1 MDARTLQ
8 YALRRIRG
16 RNGARALLSPARG
29 RCRALISLSQ
39 RRFCTLRVVPDCPKS
54 GIARAVF
61 AVFDVAGEP
70 AQEARVAVDG
80 DRDVVPAEAVAQ
92 RETRVEAL
100 ARAQAAAFIVV
111 MAALALVRV
120 VEAHLHGSGT
130 AVADAQ
136 LDLEVVGIVADVD
149 VEIPGRRGNAA
160 AEAAQK
166 AVRPERGQ
174 VVVALVGARGVPGVG

>member
-1 MDARTLQ
+1 MSAGVPAVPLTEDLRAKRRPRTL
-8 YALRRIRG
+8 RR
-16 RNGARALLSPARG
+16 ARG
-29 RCRALISLSQ
+29 RYRALISLSQ
-39 RRFCTLRVVPDCPKS
+39 QRFRTLCVLPDCSES
-54 GIARAVF
+54 GITRAVF

-92 RETRVEAL
+92 RKARVEAL

-136 LDLEVVGIVADVD
+136 
-149 VEIPGRRGNAA
+149 
-160 AEAAQK
+160 
-166 AVRPERGQ
+166 
-174 VVVALVGARGVPGVG
+174 